1 MRKQKDKGIKG
12 DSHVEAAPQLQQKGM
27 QNTTLRGGGSAAAMQ
42 SLLYLCFP
50 PSDKVGVVLK
60 RMCDLMVFC

>member
-1 MRKQKDKGIKG
+1 M
-12 DSHVEAAPQLQQKGM
+12 EAAPQLQQKGM